1 MTSLN
6 SPALSAS
13 LLNVSSINRLLP
25 KYNLNIDTY
34 ELLNAPTDAYSWSNV
49 RRHVSDCVSTVQEDT
64 NNYFSERKSD
74 LGEQPCAR
82 PTGAGYA
89 TVTPNIISA
98 IESACRAVLKIEKE
112 LTEYD
117 TILGDGDCGHT
128 FAAGAAGILSLSVHC
143 RHETHVYVELS
154 FRKYRTGDP
163 VWHV

>member
-25 KYNLNIDTY
+25 NYNLSIDTY

-49 RRHVSDCVSTVQEDT
+49 RRHGSDCVSAVQEDT
-64 NNYFSERKSD
+64 NNYFSEGKGD
-74 LGEQPCAR
+74 LGKE
-82 PTGAGYA
+82 PTGDGHM
-89 TVTPNIISA
+89 TVTPTTISA

-128 FAAGAAGILSLSVHC
+128 FAAGAAGTLPLFIHC
-143 RHETHVYVELS
+143 RHEIHVYLELS
-154 FRKYRTGDP
+154 
-163 VWHV
+163 